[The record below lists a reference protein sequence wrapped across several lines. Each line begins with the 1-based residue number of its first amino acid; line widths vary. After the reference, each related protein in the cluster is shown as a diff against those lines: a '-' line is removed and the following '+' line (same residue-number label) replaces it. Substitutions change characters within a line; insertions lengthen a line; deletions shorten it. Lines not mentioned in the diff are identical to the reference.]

1 MDAGPLLGSR
11 PRVVHD
17 LDHAALRPAAGD
29 GAEAA
34 GERLVQVVRADGQHR
49 RSHVTRDRLR
59 QRIGELR
66 EGADDGR
73 VVLVAPPRDQPRRE
87 EEDDRLGHGEAQRW
101 QEELAIDPVVAA
113 PGLEDRNA
121 QLLVEGV
128 EVAVHGAGGHPGQ
141 PGDLADGDTGL
152 GPALRVEDRDDAQ
165 QPRQPIALARDPVV
179 ATITPA
185 RPTVSL
191 VQHGA
196 DDRPT
201 GVSPRQTR
209 WVGAATASPRR
220 RRAGRCPLAGE
231 LLDYRPVDRVIDAD
245 EQEDDIAA
253 RPRVDVRAG
262 GRGVVLEAYPDP
274 LARHHVRLPR
284 LRVEAGD
291 PDVAARSGQVW
302 LEILGRHLR
311 PVDAHRVQR
320 HAGLLH
326 VGKGERREPVADLP
340 ECHRDVTGREGELV
354 ERGHDHHRTGGLG
367 RDERREVRVRLIR
380 VARGR
385 LRRRTRRWRR
395 RRCLGRDRRGG
406 GCGRLGRRLG
416 IGAGG
421 EGDRGDKRQ
430 PRRPGRAQRERGGRS
445 SSAAE

>member
-1 MDAGPLLGSR
+1 MESGRPDPPRVREPGVRVEVRRDLVSVLGQRRGLDALDLVGAHGAGRLVVADEVDAPQRGVGLEEVGMDAGPLLGSR
-11 PRVVHD
+11 ARVVHD
-17 LDHAALRPAAGD
+17 LDHAALGPAAGD

-49 RSHVTRDRLR
+49 RGHVTRDRLR

-128 EVAVHGAGGHPGQ
+128 EVAVHGSGGHPGQ

-196 DDRPT
+196 DDRPM

-209 WVGAATASPRR
+209 WAPATATASAMAP
-220 RRAGRCPLAGE
+220 ACGSVPA
-231 LLDYRPVDRVIDAD
+231 
-245 EQEDDIAA
+245 
-253 RPRVDVRAG
+253 
-262 GRGVVLEAYPDP
+262 
-274 LARHHVRLPR
+274 
-284 LRVEAGD
+284 
-291 PDVAARSGQVW
+291 
-302 LEILGRHLR
+302 
-311 PVDAHRVQR
+311 
-320 HAGLLH
+320 
-326 VGKGERREPVADLP
+326 
-340 ECHRDVTGREGELV
+340 
-354 ERGHDHHRTGGLG
+354 
-367 RDERREVRVRLIR
+367 
-380 VARGR
+380 
-385 LRRRTRRWRR
+385 
-395 RRCLGRDRRGG
+395 RRGA
-406 GCGRLGRRLG
+406 
-416 IGAGG
+416 AGS
-421 EGDRGDKRQ
+421 
-430 PRRPGRAQRERGGRS
+430 PPG
-445 SSAAE
+445 